1 MHTPDIA
8 CLRAA
13 VAWRQAGHRVALAT
27 VLSTWGSSPRPAG
40 SLLVIRDD
48 GRIEGSVSGGC
59 VEDDLI
65 DHARGRMAE
74 ADARPEVRQYG
85 VGPEQARRAGLPCGG
100 QLSLLLE
107 PDPPAEALQDLL
119 TALTEGER
127 RVRRVDSLSGQ
138 WLLLPAMGTHQPVR
152 WDGRRLTQTL
162 GTQYRLLLVG
172 ANQIAGYLAPMAM
185 SCGFAVTVCDP
196 RPEMED
202 DALPPNVPRV
212 RDMPDDATLAFA
224 PDAHSAV
231 VTLTHDPKLD
241 DLALMEALATPAFLV
256 GALGSQRSND
266 ARRARLR
273 EHFGLTDAQLARLRG
288 PVGLPLG
295 SKRPPEIAVSILAQL
310 LAEKNRQLA
319 PAPAS
324 SCAAALA

>member
-1 MHTPDIA
+1 MHFPDIA
-8 CLRAA
+8 ALRAA
-13 VAWRQAGHRVALAT
+13 VAWQQAGHRVALAT
-27 VLSTWGSSPRPAG
+27 VLSTWGSAPRPVG

-48 GRIEGSVSGGC
+48 GRTEGSVSGGC
-59 VEDDLI
+59 VEDDLV
-65 DHARGRMAE
+65 DHARTRMAT
-74 ADARPEVRQYG
+74 AGALPEVRQYG
-85 VGPEQARRAGLPCGG
+85 VDTGQARRAGLPCGG
-100 QLSLLLE
+100 QLGVLLE
-107 PDPPAEALQDLL
+107 PDPPAEAMQDLL
-119 TALTEGER
+119 TALTGGER
-127 RVRRVDSLSGQ
+127 RMRRVDSLSGQ
-138 WLLLPAMGTHQPVR
+138 WLLLPAMGVGQPLR

-162 GTQYRLLLVG
+162 GTQYRLLLIG

-196 RPEMED
+196 RPEMEGD
-202 DALPPNVPRV
+202 TLPPQVALR

-241 DLALMEALATPAFLV
+241 DLALMEALTTPAFLV

-273 EHFGLTDAQLARLRG
+273 EHFGLSVAQLARLRG

-310 LAEKNRQLA
+310 LAEKNRLLD

-324 SCAAALA
+324 ACASALT